1 MCIYIL
7 CFNIYVCSINVSILC
22 LFSVSTMSAI
32 SANISS
38 IPKLNNSNFMNW
50 KERVMTVLGCLD
62 LDHVFRLDRPAA
74 LTNEST
80 PDQKSAYEKW
90 ERSNRVSLGMMKL
103 TIPES
108 IKGSISEEN
117 DAKAFLKEVSDRY
130 AINEKV
136 ETSTILAK
144 ITTMRHNGKGS
155 IREYI
160 LEMSNHAARLKALK
174 LEMPEGIVVQLA
186 LNSFPIQYDTLKVSY
201 NTQKEKWSLHE
212 LLAQCVQ
219 EEERLKRGK
228 IESAHLASTSY
239 DSGNKKRKRTT
250 KGKEPAVAGASG
262 HQEQKKT
269 GFSYHLFLLQEEWP
283 LKERLLQVRQLAC
296 KERYVLQLC

>member
-7 CFNIYVCSINVSILC
+7 CFNIFVCSINVSILC

-32 SANISS
+32 SVNISS
-38 IPKLNNSNFMNW
+38 IPKLNNSNFKNL
-50 KERVMTVLGCLD
+50 KEHVMTVLGCLD

-80 PDQKSAYEKW
+80 LDQKSAYEKW

-117 DAKAFLKEVSDRY
+117 DAKTFLKEVSDRY

-160 LEMSNHAARLKALK
+160 LEMSNLAARLKALK

-186 LNSFPIQYDTLKVSY
+186 LNSLPVQYDTLKVSY

-228 IESAHLASTSY
+228 IESAHLASTSS
-239 DSGNKKRKRTT
+239 DPGNKKRKRTT
-250 KGKEPAVAGASG
+250 KG
-262 HQEQKKT
+262 T
-269 GFSYHLFLLQEEWP
+269 
-283 LKERLLQVRQLAC
+283 
-296 KERYVLQLC
+296 

>member
-7 CFNIYVCSINVSILC
+7 CFNIYVCSIYVSILC
-22 LFSVSTMSAI
+22 LFSISTMSAI
-32 SANISS
+32 SANISN
-38 IPKLNNSNFMNW
+38 IPKLNNSNFKNW
-50 KERVMTVLGCLD
+50 EEHVMTVLGCLD
-62 LDHVFRLDRPAA
+62 LDHVFRLDRHAA

-130 AINEKV
+130 VINEKV

-160 LEMSNHAARLKALK
+160 LEMSNLAARLKALK
-174 LEMPEGIVVQLA
+174 LEMPEGIVVQLT
-186 LNSFPIQYDTLKVSY
+186 LNSLPIQYDTLKVSY
-201 NTQKEKWSLHE
+201 NTQKERWSLHE

-219 EEERLKRGK
+219 ED
-228 IESAHLASTSY
+228 LASTSS
-239 DSGNKKRKRTT
+239 DPGNKKRKRTT

-262 HQEQKKT
+262 H
-269 GFSYHLFLLQEEWP
+269 
-283 LKERLLQVRQLAC
+283 
-296 KERYVLQLC
+296 

>member
-1 MCIYIL
+1 
-7 CFNIYVCSINVSILC
+7 
-22 LFSVSTMSAI
+22 
-32 SANISS
+32 
-38 IPKLNNSNFMNW
+38 
-50 KERVMTVLGCLD
+50 
-62 LDHVFRLDRPAA
+62 
-74 LTNEST
+74 
-80 PDQKSAYEKW
+80 
-90 ERSNRVSLGMMKL
+90 MMKL

-136 ETSTILAK
+136 ETSTILSK

-160 LEMSNHAARLKALK
+160 LEMSNLAARLKALK

-186 LNSFPIQYDTLKVSY
+186 LNSLPVQYDTLKVSY

-219 EEERLKRGK
+219 EEERLKIGK
-228 IESAHLASTSY
+228 IESAHLTSTSS
-239 DSGNKKRKRTT
+239 DPGNKKRKRTT
-250 KGKEPAVAGASG
+250 KVCGRWSIWASG
-262 HQEQKKT
+262 TKET

-283 LKERLLQVRQLAC
+283 LNERLLQVRQLAC

>member
-7 CFNIYVCSINVSILC
+7 YFSIYVCNINVSILC

-32 SANISS
+32 SVNISS
-38 IPKLNNSNFMNW
+38 IPKLNNSNFKNW
-50 KERVMTVLGCLD
+50 KEHVMTVLGCLD

-80 PDQKSAYEKW
+80 PDQKFAYEKW

-117 DAKAFLKEVSDRY
+117 DAKAFLKEISDRY

-160 LEMSNHAARLKALK
+160 LEMSNLAARLKALK
-174 LEMPEGIVVQLA
+174 LEMP
-186 LNSFPIQYDTLKVSY
+186 
-201 NTQKEKWSLHE
+201 
-212 LLAQCVQ
+212 
-219 EEERLKRGK
+219 
-228 IESAHLASTSY
+228 
-239 DSGNKKRKRTT
+239 
-250 KGKEPAVAGASG
+250 
-262 HQEQKKT
+262 
-269 GFSYHLFLLQEEWP
+269 
-283 LKERLLQVRQLAC
+283 
-296 KERYVLQLC
+296 

>member
-1 MCIYIL
+1 MCLYIL
-7 CFNIYVCSINVSILC
+7 CFNIYVCNINVSILC
-22 LFSVSTMSAI
+22 LFSVSTMSTI

-38 IPKLNNSNFMNW
+38 IPKLKNW
-50 KERVMTVLGCLD
+50 KEHVMTVLGCLD
-62 LDHVFRLDRPAA
+62 LDHVFRLDRPTA

-117 DAKAFLKEVSDRY
+117 DDKAFLKEISDRY

-136 ETSTILAK
+136 ETSTILSK

-160 LEMSNHAARLKALK
+160 LKMSNLAARLKALK

-186 LNSFPIQYDTLKVSY
+186 LNSLPIHT
-201 NTQKEKWSLHE
+201 
-212 LLAQCVQ
+212 
-219 EEERLKRGK
+219 
-228 IESAHLASTSY
+228 
-239 DSGNKKRKRTT
+239 
-250 KGKEPAVAGASG
+250 
-262 HQEQKKT
+262 
-269 GFSYHLFLLQEEWP
+269 
-283 LKERLLQVRQLAC
+283 
-296 KERYVLQLC
+296 